1 MFESDTALLV
11 IDVQNDFVT
20 GGALAVPDGDA
31 VVPLINRVAQS
42 FGRVVLT
49 QDWHPVGHAS
59 FASGYSDQQVFDVI
73 TLPEVGPQV
82 LWPDHCV
89 QDTPGAAFH
98 PDLQIP
104 HAQLVL
110 RKGCHPRVDSYSAFM
125 EADRRT
131 LTGLAAYLQVH
142 GVRRVVLCGL
152 ALDYCVAWSAMDA
165 RAAGFETVVLQDAC
179 RAIDA
184 RGSLAQALS
193 DMLRAGVALHDSA
206 EFVGAGV

>member
-1 MFESDTALLV
+1 MMAIETALLV
-11 IDVQNDFVT
+11 IDVQNDFVH

-31 VVPLINRVAQS
+31 VVPLINHLARS

-59 FASGYSDQQVFDVI
+59 FASGYPEQKVFDVI
-73 TLPEVGPQV
+73 TLAEDGAQV

-89 QDTPGAAFH
+89 QDTAGAAFH

-110 RKGCHPRVDSYSAFM
+110 RKGCHPKVDSYSAFM

-142 GVRRVVLCGL
+142 GVNRVVLCGL

-165 RAAGFETVVLQDAC
+165 RAAGFECVVLQDAC
-179 RAIDA
+179 RSIDVS
-184 RGSLAQALS
+184 GSLAMALS
-193 DMLRAGVALHDSA
+193 DMQQAGVLLVDSKD
-206 EFVGAGV
+206 FLGAAQ